1 MTDLDDLL
9 ELVQLAAA
17 VADDKKATDP
27 IIIDVGDVFSVSDYF
42 VVTSGANP
50 RQVAAIV
57 DAIEEELKKV
67 GGPAPVRVEG
77 AESREWVLMDYGPFV
92 VHVFHQEQ
100 RDFYQLERLW
110 GDRPRVGHATRIR
123 HRIHRSVRGRV
134 LGRAGDGAA
143 DRAGGGGF

>member
-1 MTDLDDLL
+1 MTNPDDLL
-9 ELVQLAAA
+9 DLVQLAAA
-17 VADDKKATDP
+17 VADDKKANDP
-27 IIIDVGDVFSVSDYF
+27 VIIDVGDVFSVSDYF
-42 VVTSGANP
+42 VVVSGSNP

-57 DAIEEELKKV
+57 DAVEEEIKKV

-110 GDRPRVGHATRIR
+110 GDRPRVQWEPLVPRPETA
-123 HRIHRSVRGRV
+123 
-134 LGRAGDGAA
+134 
-143 DRAGGGGF
+143 

>member
-1 MTDLDDLL
+1 MTNPDDLL
-9 ELVQLAAA
+9 DLVRLAAA

-42 VVTSGANP
+42 VVVSGSNP

-57 DAIEEELKKV
+57 DAVEEEIKKV

-110 GDRPRVGHATRIR
+110 GDRPRVAWEPLVPRPET
-123 HRIHRSVRGRV
+123 
-134 LGRAGDGAA
+134 A
-143 DRAGGGGF
+143 

>member
-1 MTDLDDLL
+1 MTNPDDLL
-9 ELVQLAAA
+9 DLVQLAAA

-42 VVTSGANP
+42 VVASGSNP
-50 RQVAAIV
+50 RQVASIV
-57 DAIEEELKKV
+57 DAVEEEVKKI
-67 GGPAPVRVEG
+67 GGPSPIRVEG

-110 GDRPRVGHATRIR
+110 RDRPRVAWKPLMPRPET
-123 HRIHRSVRGRV
+123 
-134 LGRAGDGAA
+134 A
-143 DRAGGGGF
+143 